1 MSTLSLGEGALHHA
15 VQGRSPPSLRCTQ
28 CQSESSECAVQLNPN
43 CKVIQT
49 DAGQQLSLCTNQAQ
63 RAQRKG
69 LVTVWTWGLRCGCGE
84 PRPPLAVSPQVH
96 PQGTSE
102 AGAWGTV
109 VPTYLPRRPP
119 GLGPASQECSPA
131 ACTPAGMPHARVT
144 QGQGQGHDQVA
155 GPSTHPRVPGTLARS
170 YHQPIPWLKLPG
182 LLHPDW
188 THGGHLEGPGG

>member
-84 PRPPLAVSPQVH
+84 PRPPLAVSPQSTPRARVRPEH
-96 PQGTSE
+96 GGLWFP
-102 AGAWGTV
+102 
-109 VPTYLPRRPP
+109 PTCPAAHLDLGQLPRNAPLLHVPQQGCHMPESLRVRGKAMTRWQGPALTP
-119 GLGPASQECSPA
+119 GCLGPLPDPTTSPSR
-131 ACTPAGMPHARVT
+131 G
-144 QGQGQGHDQVA
+144 
-155 GPSTHPRVPGTLARS
+155 
-170 YHQPIPWLKLPG
+170 
-182 LLHPDW
+182 
-188 THGGHLEGPGG
+188 